1 MFKIDGMCVCVSG
14 MEMIERPI
22 VYKRA
27 IEMFAAIREVV
38 GDEVLRPSLV
48 TIHYSYGLFPY
59 NL

>member
-1 MFKIDGMCVCVSG
+1 
-14 MEMIERPI
+14 MIERPI

-48 TIHYSYGLFPY
+48 FIIHTVCFHTICNSETMHD
-59 NL
+59 